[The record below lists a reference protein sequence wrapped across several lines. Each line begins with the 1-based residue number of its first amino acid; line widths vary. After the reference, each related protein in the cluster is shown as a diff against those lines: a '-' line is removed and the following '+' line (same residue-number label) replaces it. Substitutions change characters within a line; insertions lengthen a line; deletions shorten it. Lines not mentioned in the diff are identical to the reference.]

1 MIIEASVNTKAV
13 KRSETN
19 KKDLRDFVGKLK
31 LEATSHAD
39 MVLLRAM
46 YNECFGR
53 NDNKG
58 SIKVFD
64 SVGKE
69 VAHYFYEKVSEGETE
84 HHGQRGKML

>member
-13 KRSETN
+13 SPSKTR

-53 NDNKG
+53 AENKG

-64 SVGKE
+64 AQGKE
-69 VAHYFYEKVSEGETE
+69 VCNYFYEKQPESTE
-84 HHGQRGKML
+84 RA